1 MAFCRFRSGLLK
13 MKEKNNIE
21 KIAVTEKKVTLSE
34 LKLPEDL
41 KNLSVRQ
48 CGALCSEIR
57 NILITTVSKNGG
69 HLASNLGAV
78 ELTMAIHRV
87 FNSPDDKI
95 IWDVGHQS
103 YTHKILTGRLA
114 EFSTLRRKDGLS
126 GFPKPSES
134 IHDTFISGHS
144 STSVSVACGIAEAM
158 RIQGKN
164 NYAVAVIGDGAMT
177 GGMFYEAMNNIG
189 RGKNSHLIVILN
201 DNNMSISKSVGS
213 VAKYLTSLRNSEEYL
228 QTKRAVERGLK
239 KIPIMGKSV
248 ARGIKNVKDSVKYR
262 IFEDSNLFEDMG
274 FIYLGPVNGHDLEQ
288 LEEVMRMA
296 KTYEEPVFIHV
307 KTVKGKGYMPAER
320 NPGEYHGISRFDIET
335 GNPEV
340 SANKCFSTVFGR
352 ELVRMAHNDSRITAI
367 TAAMKYGTGL
377 QFFCSCFPERFFDV
391 GIAEQHAVTF
401 AGGLASMGMIP
412 VFAVYSSFLQRAY
425 DQLIHDISIGN
436 LHIVLGIDRAGIVGE
451 DGETHQGLLDVPML
465 TTIKNTTIYS
475 PCCYEELTLCM
486 KQAIF
491 EDKGLAAV
499 RYPRGA
505 EPSAFESCYLSADHV
520 FISNGRSNIL
530 IITYGRIFNEAL
542 KAQNVLFL
550 KGVKCDILKLTKIW
564 PLSESLAREIEN
576 YSCIVFFEESMDSGS
591 ISEKIADMLAE
602 SSYQGDYSRVT
613 ATGYVKQASVMEC
626 LEQLGLTSDRMSEY
640 IMKRSSE
647 NGKA

>member
-1 MAFCRFRSGLLK
+1 
-13 MKEKNNIE
+13 MKEKNNSE
-21 KIAVTEKKVTLSE
+21 KNVNAERKVPLSS
-34 LKLPEDL
+34 LALPEDL
-41 KNLSVRQ
+41 KNLSLKQ
-48 CGALCSEIR
+48 CNALCSEIR
-57 NILITTVSKNGG
+57 NMLITTVSKTGG
-69 HLASNLGAV
+69 HLASNLGVV

-87 FNSPDDKI
+87 FNSPDDRI
-95 IWDVGHQS
+95 VWDVGHQA
-103 YTHKILTGRLA
+103 YTHKILTGRA
-114 EFSTLRRKDGLS
+114 GEFKTLRRKNGLS
-126 GFPKPSES
+126 GFPKPEES

-158 RIQGKN
+158 RIQGKD

-177 GGMFYEAMNNIG
+177 GGMFYEAMNNGG
-189 RGKNSHLIVILN
+189 RGKNLNLIVILN

-213 VAKYLTSLRNSEEYL
+213 VAKHLTSLRNSEEYL

-248 ARGIKNVKDSVKYR
+248 AKGIKNVKDSVKYSL
-262 IFEDSNLFEDMG
+262 FESSNLFEDMG
-274 FIYLGPVNGHDLEQ
+274 FIYLGPVNGHDLEE

-296 KTYEEPVFIHV
+296 KTYDEPVFIHV
-307 KTVKGKGYMPAER
+307 KTVKGKGYAPAEN

-340 SANKCFSTVFGR
+340 SADKCFSTVFGH
-352 ELVRMAHNDSRITAI
+352 ELASLAQKDSRITAI

-377 QFFCSCFPERFFDV
+377 QEFGSRFRERFFDV

-401 AGGLASMGMIP
+401 AGGLASMGQIP

-425 DQLIHDISIGN
+425 DQLVHDVSIGN
-436 LHIVLGIDRAGIVGE
+436 LHVVLGVDRAGIVGE

-475 PCCYEELTLCM
+475 PCCYEELRLCM

-499 RYPRGA
+499 RYPRGT
-505 EPSAFESCYLSADHV
+505 EPAAFESGYLSTDHV
-520 FISNGRSNIL
+520 FVSRGSSDIL
-530 IITYGRIFNEAL
+530 IITYGRIFDEAL
-542 KAQNVLFL
+542 RAQETLLSEGIN
-550 KGVKCDILKLTKIW
+550 CDILKLTKIW
-564 PLSESLAREIEN
+564 PLAEGFSEEISD
-576 YSCIVFFEESMDSGS
+576 YKRIVFFEECMDSGS
-591 ISEKIADMLAE
+591 ISEKVADILAE
-602 SSYQGDYSRVT
+602 SGYTGGYSRV
-613 ATGYVKQASVMEC
+613 AAKGYVKQASVKDC
-626 LEQLGLTSDRMSEY
+626 LDELGLTSRKMMEY
-640 IMKRSSE
+640 IRKGCME

>member
-1 MAFCRFRSGLLK
+1 
-13 MKEKNNIE
+13 MKEKNNSE
-21 KIAVTEKKVTLSE
+21 KNVNAERKVPLSS
-34 LKLPEDL
+34 LALPEDL
-41 KNLSVRQ
+41 KNLSLKQ
-48 CGALCSEIR
+48 CNALCSEIR
-57 NILITTVSKNGG
+57 NMLITTVSKTGG
-69 HLASNLGAV
+69 HLASNLGVV

-87 FNSPDDKI
+87 FNSPDDRI
-95 IWDVGHQS
+95 VWDVGHQA
-103 YTHKILTGRLA
+103 YTHKILTGRA
-114 EFSTLRRKDGLS
+114 GEFKTLRRKNGLS
-126 GFPKPSES
+126 GFPKPEES

-158 RIQGKN
+158 RIQGKD

-177 GGMFYEAMNNIG
+177 GGMFYEAMNNGG
-189 RGKNSHLIVILN
+189 RGKNLNLIVILN

-213 VAKYLTSLRNSEEYL
+213 VAKHLTSLRNSEEYL

-248 ARGIKNVKDSVKYR
+248 AKGIKNVKDSVKYSL
-262 IFEDSNLFEDMG
+262 FESSNLFEDMG
-274 FIYLGPVNGHDLEQ
+274 FIYLGPVNGHDLEE

-296 KTYEEPVFIHV
+296 KTYDEPVFIHV
-307 KTVKGKGYMPAER
+307 KTVKGKGYAPAEN

-340 SANKCFSTVFGR
+340 SADKCFSTVFGH
-352 ELVRMAHNDSRITAI
+352 ELASLAQKDSRITAI

-377 QFFCSCFPERFFDV
+377 QEFGSRFRERFFDV

-401 AGGLASMGMIP
+401 AGGLASMGQIP

-425 DQLIHDISIGN
+425 DQLVHDVSIGN
-436 LHIVLGIDRAGIVGE
+436 LHVVLGVDRAGIVGE

-475 PCCYEELTLCM
+475 PCCYEELRLCM

-499 RYPRGA
+499 RYPRGT
-505 EPSAFESCYLSADHV
+505 EPAAFESGYISTDHV
-520 FISNGRSNIL
+520 FVSRGSSDIL
-530 IITYGRIFNEAL
+530 IITYGRIFDEAL
-542 KAQNVLFL
+542 RAQETLLSEGIN
-550 KGVKCDILKLTKIW
+550 CDILKLTKIW
-564 PLSESLAREIEN
+564 PLAEGFSEEISD
-576 YSCIVFFEESMDSGS
+576 YKRIVFFEECMDSGS
-591 ISEKIADMLAE
+591 ISEKVADILAE
-602 SSYQGDYSRVT
+602 SGYTGEYSRV
-613 ATGYVKQASVMEC
+613 AAKGYVKQASVKDC
-626 LEQLGLTSDRMSEY
+626 LDELGLTCRKMMEY
-640 IMKRSSE
+640 IRKGCMG

>member
-1 MAFCRFRSGLLK
+1 
-13 MKEKNNIE
+13 MKEKNNSE
-21 KIAVTEKKVTLSE
+21 KNVNAERKVPLSS
-34 LKLPEDL
+34 LALPEDL
-41 KNLSVRQ
+41 KNLSLKQ
-48 CGALCSEIR
+48 CNALCSEIR
-57 NILITTVSKNGG
+57 NMLITTVSKTGG
-69 HLASNLGAV
+69 HLASNLGVV

-87 FNSPDDKI
+87 FNSPDDRI
-95 IWDVGHQS
+95 VWDVGHQA
-103 YTHKILTGRLA
+103 YTHKILTGRA
-114 EFSTLRRKDGLS
+114 GEFKTLRRKNGLS
-126 GFPKPSES
+126 GFPKPEES

-158 RIQGKN
+158 RIQGKD

-177 GGMFYEAMNNIG
+177 GGMFYEAMNNGG
-189 RGKNSHLIVILN
+189 RGKNLNLIVILN

-213 VAKYLTSLRNSEEYL
+213 VAKHLTSLRNSEEYL

-248 ARGIKNVKDSVKYR
+248 AKGIKNVKDSVKYSL
-262 IFEDSNLFEDMG
+262 FESSNLFEDMG
-274 FIYLGPVNGHDLEQ
+274 FIYLGPVNGHDLEE

-296 KTYEEPVFIHV
+296 KTYDEPVFIHV
-307 KTVKGKGYMPAER
+307 KTVKGKGYAPAEN

-340 SANKCFSTVFGR
+340 SADKCFSTVFGH
-352 ELVRMAHNDSRITAI
+352 ELASLAQKDSRITAI

-377 QFFCSCFPERFFDV
+377 QEFGSRFRERFFDV

-401 AGGLASMGMIP
+401 AGGLASMGQIP

-425 DQLIHDISIGN
+425 DQLVHDVSIGN
-436 LHIVLGIDRAGIVGE
+436 LHVVLGIDRAGIVGE

-475 PCCYEELTLCM
+475 PCCYEELRLCM

-499 RYPRGA
+499 RYPRGT
-505 EPSAFESCYLSADHV
+505 EPAAFESGYLSTDHV
-520 FISNGRSNIL
+520 FVSRGSSDIL
-530 IITYGRIFNEAL
+530 IITYGRIFDEAL
-542 KAQNVLFL
+542 RAQEMLLSEGIN
-550 KGVKCDILKLTKIW
+550 CDILKLTKIW
-564 PLSESLAREIEN
+564 PLAEGVSEEISD
-576 YSCIVFFEESMDSGS
+576 YKRIVFFEECMDSGS
-591 ISEKIADMLAE
+591 ISEKVADILAE
-602 SSYQGDYSRVT
+602 SGYTGEYSRV
-613 ATGYVKQASVMEC
+613 ASKGYVKQASVKDC
-626 LEQLGLTSDRMSEY
+626 LDELGLTSRKMMEY
-640 IMKRSSE
+640 IRKGCME

>member
-1 MAFCRFRSGLLK
+1 
-13 MKEKNNIE
+13 MKEKNNSE
-21 KIAVTEKKVTLSE
+21 KNVNAERKVPLSS
-34 LKLPEDL
+34 LALPEDL
-41 KNLSVRQ
+41 KNLSLKQ
-48 CGALCSEIR
+48 CNALCSEIR
-57 NILITTVSKNGG
+57 NMLITTVSKTGG
-69 HLASNLGAV
+69 HLASNLGVV

-87 FNSPDDKI
+87 FNSPDDRI
-95 IWDVGHQS
+95 VWDVGHQA
-103 YTHKILTGRLA
+103 YTHKILTGRA
-114 EFSTLRRKDGLS
+114 GEFKTLRRKNGLS
-126 GFPKPSES
+126 GFPKPEES

-158 RIQGKN
+158 RIQGKD

-177 GGMFYEAMNNIG
+177 GGMFYEAMNNGG
-189 RGKNSHLIVILN
+189 RGKNLNLIVILN

-213 VAKYLTSLRNSEEYL
+213 VAKHLTSLRNSEEYL

-248 ARGIKNVKDSVKYR
+248 AKGIKNVKDSVKYSL
-262 IFEDSNLFEDMG
+262 FESSNLFEDMG
-274 FIYLGPVNGHDLEQ
+274 FIYLGPVNGHDLEE

-296 KTYEEPVFIHV
+296 KTYDEPVFIHV
-307 KTVKGKGYMPAER
+307 KTVKGKGYAPAEN

-340 SANKCFSTVFGR
+340 SADKCFSTVFGH
-352 ELVRMAHNDSRITAI
+352 ELASLAQKDSRITAI

-377 QFFCSCFPERFFDV
+377 QEFGSRFRERFFDV

-401 AGGLASMGMIP
+401 AGGLASMGQIP

-425 DQLIHDISIGN
+425 DQLVHDVSIGN
-436 LHIVLGIDRAGIVGE
+436 LHVVLGVDRAGIVGE

-475 PCCYEELTLCM
+475 PCCYEELRLCM

-499 RYPRGA
+499 RYPRGT
-505 EPSAFESCYLSADHV
+505 EPAAFESGYLSTDHV
-520 FISNGRSNIL
+520 FVSRGSSNIL
-530 IITYGRIFNEAL
+530 IITYGRIFDEAL
-542 KAQNVLFL
+542 RAQETLLSEGIN
-550 KGVKCDILKLTKIW
+550 CDILKLTKIW
-564 PLSESLAREIEN
+564 PLAEGFSEEISD
-576 YSCIVFFEESMDSGS
+576 YKRIVFFEECMDSGS
-591 ISEKIADMLAE
+591 ISEKVADILAE
-602 SSYQGDYSRVT
+602 SGYTGEYSRV
-613 ATGYVKQASVMEC
+613 AAKGYVKQASVKDC
-626 LEQLGLTSDRMSEY
+626 LDELGLTSRKMMEY
-640 IMKRSSE
+640 IRKGCME